1 MIFSQR
7 YGYFG
12 KYKRKVTKLPKKY
25 LNDEQLLLFSSDFV
39 SGYSVVK
46 NKQEAR
52 QTNPV
57 RIWCSRHVFE

>member
-12 KYKRKVTKLPKKY
+12 KYKRKVINLPKKY
-25 LNDEQLLLFSSDFV
+25 LNDDQLLLFSCDFV
-39 SGYSVVK
+39 SGYSVVN

-52 QTNPV
+52 QTDPV
-57 RIWCSRHVFE
+57 SILCSGHLFE